1 MSKRFK
7 VTLTPLNR
15 FYFGGETSFLIEG
28 KEFDNSNS
36 SYIIAS
42 ACFPQQTSLLGML
55 RFLILRNNSSD
66 IFVNGKISDKA
77 KAKEWIGER
86 SFAIGTDQGYGKL
99 EKLSSCF
106 LQINTKEGD
115 KSVSS
120 LFYPAPADIA
130 FSIDFIEPQRK
141 TILDTLVGDF
151 LFVNGSKVGKMPVIT
166 GYDAK
171 KGMTR
176 RYVGE
181 SGVLNEADIFKG
193 DVRIGIRRNNETG
206 KTEENAFY
214 KQIFYRFAD
223 HINGEKVEVSFTFE
237 VVLKE
242 ENVIPS
248 EAIVELGGD
257 SSKFRLKAELLGEA
271 EDGQEFAMNLPPLYW
286 GNNKCSCFSKVV
298 LLSDAYMER
307 PDCLFDI
314 SETKPFRFLKTYVDK
329 TEHYNAFGKSEAFPS
344 KSGKCNLYQNGSVF
358 YFNNKDQQ
366 NDFERKI
373 KACPEFARI
382 GYNKYVIKKY

>member
-1 MSKRFK
+1 MSKRYK

-28 KEFDNSNS
+28 EEFDNSNS

-55 RFLILRNNSSD
+55 RFLILSNNSD
-66 IFVNGKISDKA
+66 IFANGKISDKA
-77 KAKEWIGER
+77 KAEERIGKR
-86 SFAIGTDQGYGKL
+86 SFAIGGDQDFGKI
-99 EKLSSCF
+99 ERLSPCF
-106 LQINTKEGD
+106 LQIMTKKGD
-115 KSVSS
+115 QSVSS

-130 FSIDFIEPQRK
+130 FSIDFIEAQRK
-141 TILDTLVGDF
+141 IILDTVVGNF

-171 KGMTR
+171 KGVTR

-181 SGVLNEADIFKG
+181 SGVLKEADIFKE
-193 DVRIGIRRNNETG
+193 DVRIGIRRNNKTG

-242 ENVIPS
+242 ENVIPP

-257 SSKFRLKAELLGEA
+257 SSKFRLKAELIGEA

-314 SETKPFRFLKTYVDK
+314 SETKPFRFLKTDVNI
-329 TEHYNAFGKSEAFPS
+329 TEHYNAFGKSKAFPS

-358 YFNNKDQQ
+358 YFNNKNQQ
-366 NDFERKI
+366 DDFERKI

-382 GYNKYVIKKY
+382 GYNKYVIKRY